1 MKPFNYKKGFYIL
14 LIIISVTLT
23 ASYTERGTRFSPAK
37 FSYDLGDVVRQLDE
51 LTNVMDNIGKE
62 LEQIRYKIN

>member
-23 ASYTERGTRFSPAK
+23 ASYTERGTRFAPAK

-51 LTNVMDNIGKE
+51 LTTVMDNIGKE